1 MNCLVKI
8 VNLFDRDWEVGSG
21 LLFCRIVLV
30 DKGEVWSKIDVIF
43 ISVIFKVMPQSMV
56 KDNRVRFLFLQGRED
71 KKIVSLLVSCVGS
84 KDPYDL
90 GVSALS

>member
-1 MNCLVKI
+1 M
-8 VNLFDRDWEVGSG
+8 
-21 LLFCRIVLV
+21 

-43 ISVIFKVMPQSMV
+43 ISVIFKVMPRSMV

-71 KKIVSLLVSCVGS
+71 KKIVSLLVSWVGS